1 MFEEENAYIARATSD
16 TSQMPTLI
24 LTAEQAEQV
33 RPILDTQDSRKIG
46 CIAVV
51 NFGFDRST
59 GEQTVELSFACLEWS
74 AAVAVC
80 AKITKLGAAMRPS
93 KPLTQ
98 SGSLPTRASMYAH
111 EGVATEI

>member
-51 NFGFDRST
+51 NFGFDRTT
-59 GEQTVELSFACLEWS
+59 GERTVELSFACLAWDD
-74 AAVAVC
+74 AVAIC
-80 AKITKLGAAMRPS
+80 RKTKKLAAAMRPS

-98 SGSLPTRASMYAH
+98 SGALLTGASMYAH

>member
-1 MFEEENAYIARATSD
+1 V
-16 TSQMPTLI
+16 PTII

-33 RPILDTQDSRKIG
+33 RPILELQKTRKIG
-46 CIAVV
+46 CLAVV

-74 AAVAVC
+74 AAIAVC
-80 AKITKLGAAMRPS
+80 AKVKKLAAAMRPS